1 MSGSELSEWEDAVN
15 DMARLKD
22 TVDRFAA
29 FILALPA
36 DDLAEPS
43 PGGALGEWG
52 PKEVLA
58 HLVYH
63 HELYVALVE
72 AGVTNTPARPPAG
85 TFRELNAQ
93 AVAANAGIPAPA
105 LVARLHGANRRL
117 ERLYLAHDPHA
128 IVVEIK
134 AGAKPRTL
142 AALVPE
148 VEAHI
153 RNHLRKLQRQE

>member
-1 MSGSELSEWEDAVN
+1 MN
-15 DMARLKD
+15 DIIRLRD
-22 TVDRFAA
+22 TVEQFSA
-29 FILALPA
+29 FIQALPA
-36 DDLAEPS
+36 DALAERPLDE
-43 PGGALGEWG
+43 AFREWG

-63 HELYVALVE
+63 HELYVRLVE
-72 AGVTNTPARPPAG
+72 ATLSGAPAQPPAG

-93 AVAANAGIPAPA
+93 AVAANAGVPAIA
-105 LVARLHGANRRL
+105 LVARLQDANRRL
-117 ERLYLAHDPHA
+117 EQIYLAHDPHA

-134 AGAKPRTL
+134 GGAKPRTL

-153 RNHLRKLQRQE
+153 RNHLLKLQHQE

>member
-1 MSGSELSEWEDAVN
+1 VSDVT
-15 DMARLKD
+15 RLRD
-22 TVDRFAA
+22 TVDRFSA
-29 FILALPA
+29 FILALPV
-36 DDLAEPS
+36 DTLAS
-43 PGGALGEWG
+43 QSTDGASGEWG
-52 PKEVLA
+52 PREVLA

-63 HELYVALVE
+63 HELYIALVE
-72 AGVTNTPARPPAG
+72 ASVAGTIVHPPAG

-93 AVAANAGIPAPA
+93 AVAANAGIPTAA
-105 LVARLHGANRRL
+105 LVARLQEANRRL
-117 ERLYLAHDPHA
+117 ERLYLAHDPHT

-153 RNHLRKLQRQE
+153 RNHLRKLQHIVVG

>member
-1 MSGSELSEWEDAVN
+1 MSDVT
-15 DMARLKD
+15 RLRD
-22 TVDRFAA
+22 TVDRFSA
-29 FILALPA
+29 FIQALPA
-36 DDLAEPS
+36 DTLANQS
-43 PGGALGEWG
+43 TDGASGEWG

-72 AGVTNTPARPPAG
+72 AWVAGIPAQPPAG

-93 AVAANAGIPAPA
+93 AAAANAGVPAPA
-105 LVARLHGANRRL
+105 LVARLQEANRRL
-117 ERLYLAHDPHA
+117 EQLYLAHDPYT

>member
-1 MSGSELSEWEDAVN
+1 MN
-15 DMARLKD
+15 DIARLRD
-22 TVDRFAA
+22 AVDRFSA

-36 DDLAEPS
+36 DTLADQS
-43 PGGALGEWG
+43 TDGASGEWG
-52 PKEVLA
+52 PREVLA

-72 AGVTNTPARPPAG
+72 AWVTGTAAAPPAG

-93 AVAANAGIPAPA
+93 AVAANAGVPAAA
-105 LVARLHGANRRL
+105 LVARLQEANRRL
-117 ERLYLAHDPHA
+117 EQLYLGHDPHTIGVA
-128 IVVEIK
+128 IK

-148 VEAHI
+148 VEAHL
-153 RNHLRKLQRQE
+153 RNHLRKLQHIVAG